1 MATSNI
7 PLPLAAAGVSAT
19 GWATVQD
26 WEKNR
31 ELISDLYER
40 MTLPKVMDCMKAEHG
55 FKAT

>member
-1 MATSNI
+1 MAKSNI

-40 MTLPKVMDCMKAEHG
+40 MTLPEVMKRMEAEHG
-55 FKAT
+55 LKAT